1 MDILAQFDTVSSANS
16 GAKLELTDA
25 NGAAVLKA
33 DGTPVTITLLGKDSD
48 VWVKAE
54 NAARN
59 RRLAQGPRMKLTAE
73 ALESEAISA
82 LAKVTTAWDF
92 DDKPCTYEN
101 AVALYTRYPL
111 IREQVDLFVGD
122 RANFTKASPT
132 S

>member
-1 MDILAQFDTVSSANS
+1 MDILAQFDTVSSANT

-33 DGTPVTITLLGKDSD
+33 DGTPLTITLLGKDSD

-73 ALESEAISA
+73 ALESEAIAA
-82 LAKVTTAWDF
+82 LAKVTVAWDF
-92 DDKPCTYEN
+92 DEPCTYEA
-101 AVALYTRYPL
+101 AVRLYTRYPL
-111 IREQVDLFVGD
+111 IREQVDMFVGD

>member
-1 MDILAQFDTVSSANS
+1 MDILSKFDTVSSAND

-25 NGAAVLKA
+25 NGAAVLKE
-33 DGTPVTITLLGKDSD
+33 DGTPLTITLLGKDSD
-48 VWVKAE
+48 VWIKAE

-73 ALESEAISA
+73 ALESEAIQA
-82 LAKVTTAWDF
+82 LAKVTVAWDL
-92 DDKPCTYEN
+92 DAPCTYEE
-101 AVALYTRYPL
+101 AVKVYTRYPL
-111 IREQVDLFVGD
+111 IREQVDLFVAD

>member
-33 DGTPVTITLLGKDSD
+33 DGTPLTITLLGKDSD

-82 LAKVTTAWDF
+82 LAKVTVAWDF
-92 DDKPCTYEN
+92 DEPCTYEA
-101 AVALYTRYPL
+101 AVRLYTRFPL